1 MTASKKY
8 FSSTR
13 IAMIALFSALA
24 AILYIFNFALP
35 FAFPAFLEF
44 RFSDV
49 PVLIGTFALG
59 PVSGCVI
66 VVMMVL
72 IKLVCVST
80 STMFVGDF
88 ADIIIGI
95 AFCLPAGL
103 IYKKRRTFKGA
114 AAGLAANTT
123 LTDEEEEALL
133 LPDRST
139 EQKDALLSLC
149 ARMTLKMHRTFPAFL
164 AQLTLPPGVE
174 DVLILT
180 CYEDEAITA
189 QAERF
194 REQGARVVCHLLE
207 GGESHGE

>member
-1 MTASKKY
+1 M
-8 FSSTR
+8 R
-13 IAMIALFSALA
+13 INVLGVGFDNLTLRE
-24 AILYIFNFALP
+24 AID
-35 FAFPAFLEF
+35 
-44 RFSDV
+44 R
-49 PVLIGTFALG
+49 
-59 PVSGCVI
+59 
-66 VVMMVL
+66 
-72 IKLVCVST
+72 
-80 STMFVGDF
+80 
-88 ADIIIGI
+88 
-95 AFCLPAGL
+95 
-103 IYKKRRTFKGA
+103 GA

-123 LTDEEEEALL
+123 LTDEGEEALL

-207 GGESHGE
+207 GGESHG